1 MLRKIAVIFIVI
13 ILTILTMT
21 QGGCVNKNYNN
32 ENNVQME
39 NSIEGENQTKF
50 KEHEEANNPF
60 DKSNE
65 SIQQLIE
72 NQLKYI
78 RNNDLNKYIE
88 TLDPLKDEYI
98 AEKESWFRD
107 LIINDIKDFDIT
119 IEDLDY
125 LYNDTIIALI
135 NQSYNYNGKSYS
147 IKYEN
152 KYINNNGGWVD
163 SDLNFKE
170 IETENFVIKYPATEE
185 RIANIVAISSQNAY
199 EMIVDR
205 LSKEPIDKTVIKIYN
220 DLELLRQSVKLT
232 FAWQFGG
239 WYEYPESIKI
249 GISEFD
255 KKLSDDQYN
264 KKVER
269 VVSHELT
276 HKITLTRARNN
287 LPYWL
292 AEGLATH
299 YTDYYDWT
307 PNNFRRFSS
316 LWSIDELEARNLE
329 VMTDNNDISKY
340 YRSAGAITTYISY
353 EFGKDKLLEIIEE
366 LGHYSYVEGTGV
378 EVDSI
383 SIDRFHEVIEKVL
396 GMSIEELDNYW
407 INYKENL

>member
-1 MLRKIAVIFIVI
+1 MLKKISIFILLI
-13 ILTILTMT
+13 NLSLPLSSCYTNSNDINTKAIDKKTLEKDNHEKQYTNSEETI
-21 QGGCVNKNYNN
+21 NKVQELINKQLKLIN
-32 ENNVQME
+32 ENNM
-39 NSIEGENQTKF
+39 N
-50 KEHEEANNPF
+50 A
-60 DKSNE
+60 
-65 SIQQLIE
+65 
-72 NQLKYI
+72 
-78 RNNDLNKYIE
+78 YIE
-88 TLDPLKDEYI
+88 TLDKSENEYI
-98 AEKESWFRD
+98 AEKKAWFRD
-107 LIINDIKDFDIT
+107 ITNNKVDDFTIKVLETRKTQENNIV
-119 IEDLDY
+119 
-125 LYNDTIIALI
+125 AKI
-135 NQSYNYNGKSYS
+135 NQRYRYNGKEYD
-147 IKYEN
+147 ITYEN
-152 KYINNNGGWVD
+152 KYIIDSKKILD
-163 SDLNFKE
+163 SDLNFQSLK
-170 IETENFVIKYPATEE
+170 TEHFIIKYPESE
-185 RIANIVAISSQNAY
+185 KNIAKIVSQGSESGYFDIIN
-199 EMIVDR
+199 R
-205 LSKEPIDKTVIKIYN
+205 LGMEPENKTVIKIYN

-316 LWSIDELEARNLE
+316 LWSIDDLESRNLE
-329 VMTDNNDISKY
+329 IMTDNNDISKY